1 MAGGEFPK
9 ISFCW
14 RGGVFCWWKD
24 TINILID
31 CSSLNRV
38 KWWEVLLSWL
48 HEFCVLVGLQRVTD
62 HWLLPYLGP
71 LDYHLYVQLDLGGT
85 YIFYKRHSREKKS
98 DKSLKWPLFY
108 VKIWN
113 KFYLFLT
120 LFHIIWKLTKHEQLW
135 HHPWITH
142 LRSPILYHWAR
153 RTQWWRRSVMRFI
166 WHTSCILL
174 D

>member
-1 MAGGEFPK
+1 MMRSITFLTT
-9 ISFCW
+9 W
-14 RGGVFCWWKD
+14 
-24 TINILID
+24 ILW
-31 CSSLNRV
+31 CSRAAESNWPLAPTLFGSTGLPLICTTGPG
-38 KWWEVLLSWL
+38 WDL
-48 HEFCVLVGLQRVTD
+48 HFLQTTFQR
-62 HWLLPYLGP
+62 
-71 LDYHLYVQLDLGGT
+71 
-85 YIFYKRHSREKKS
+85 KKS